1 MPKSKVLAAP
11 RGYVPKP
18 KSSWGLNLD
27 LLIKYQEKE
36 AIKSQPFTFTKC
48 SSPKRKLYM
57 RRWIKWRR
65 WTRVS
70 LGTIG
75 LHNHRNKGFRIKL
88 PVMSGHEYKAT
99 MDTPFQS
106 PPISKQMSS
115 QRRSRR
121 WLTHMVFHNIKK
133 AIQHLLHVLVFH
145 SCSVWCSVTWGM
157 VVSWSSSRSFS
168 WCSQT
173 DLRRTLLWHW
183 P

>member
-1 MPKSKVLAAP
+1 MPKSKVLAALM
-11 RGYVPKP
+11 GYVPKP

-57 RRWIKWRR
+57 RRWIKWSL
-65 WTRVS
+65 WTRIS

-75 LHNHRNKGFRIKL
+75 LHKHRNKWFMIKL
-88 PVMSGHEYKAT
+88 LLMSVQEYKAT
-99 MDTPFQS
+99 MDIPFQG

-115 QRRSRR
+115 QSPTRG
-121 WLTHMVFHNIKK
+121 WLTHMVFQVIKK
-133 AIQHLLHVLVFH
+133 VIQPLLQLLVFH

-157 VVSWSSSRSFS
+157 VLF
-168 WCSQT
+168 
-173 DLRRTLLWHW
+173 
-183 P
+183 